1 MARRA
6 SGVPCATFAGLIRR
20 VGVLTIVD
28 SVANLANENTTSL
41 VVPPFKWSLV
51 DQKRKVFNYLRHGDA
66 PLVGARE
73 FSFGAV
79 CVVASL
85 LVRIVSAVVLV
96 IAFPRLEDAAPVA
109 ATVLDRAASVERAV
123 AFVLVGIITAVVV
136 SVTRPQARNALAVG
150 AVEFVALA
158 SQISADAHPVVVYQL
173 G

>member
-41 VVPPFKWSLV
+41 VVPFKWSLV

>member
-6 SGVPCATFAGLIRR
+6 SGVPCATFAGLVRR

-41 VVPPFKWSLV
+41 VVPFKWSLV